1 MSRSSGAGAAGTPGG
16 RPPGRWTGP
25 LESAAL
31 LTVLRVPARSA
42 ASTRGVLPWAPL
54 VGLVLGG
61 IATGVAVTGAHLVS
75 ALAGA
80 VLGVAVLAALTRGL
94 HLDGL
99 ADTADGLGP
108 LRDRER
114 ALRVMRQGDVG
125 PFGVV
130 TLLLTVLLQVAC
142 AAALLADDSGWTA
155 LWTAPL
161 AGRLMMARTGL
172 PGVPTARG
180 SSLGQSVAG
189 TVSRAWLTGCGLA
202 AAALVTAAAAGDWVL
217 AGQLLGS
224 AAAGL
229 AAAELL
235 LRRARARLGGVT
247 GDVMGAMGE
256 AAATVTL
263 LVAAAVVR

>member
-1 MSRSSGAGAAGTPGG
+1 M
-16 RPPGRWTGP
+16 RWVGP

-31 LTVLRVPARSA
+31 LTVLRVPARAA

-61 IATGVAVTGAHLVS
+61 LAAGAATAGAHLVS
-75 ALAGA
+75 PLTGA

-108 LRDRER
+108 LRGRQR
-114 ALRVMRQGDVG
+114 ALQVMRQGDVG

-130 TLLLTVLLQVAC
+130 TLLLSVLLQVAA
-142 AAALLADDSGWTA
+142 AAALLDADRGWTA
-155 LWTAPL
+155 IVAAPL
-161 AGRLMMARTGL
+161 VARLAMARTGL
-172 PGVPTARG
+172 TGVPMAEG
-180 SSLGQSVAG
+180 SALGRSVAG
-189 TVSRAWLTGCGLA
+189 TVSARWLAGWVF
-202 AAALVTAAAAGDWVL
+202 VTAALLTVADQALAAG
-217 AGQLLGS
+217 

-229 AAAELL
+229 VAAELVM
-235 LRRARARLGGVT
+235 RRARARLGGVT

-256 AAATVTL
+256 TAATVTL
-263 LVAAAVVR
+263 LVAAAAVG

>member
-1 MSRSSGAGAAGTPGG
+1 M
-16 RPPGRWTGP
+16 RWTGP

-31 LTVLRVPARSA
+31 LTILRVPAQAA

-61 IATGVAVTGAHLVS
+61 VAAGVAVAGARLVS
-75 ALAGA
+75 PLTGA
-80 VLGVAVLAALTRGL
+80 VLGIATLAALTRGL

-108 LRDRER
+108 LRGRER
-114 ALRVMRQGDVG
+114 ALQVMRQGDVG

-130 TLLLTVLLQVAC
+130 TLLLTVLLQVA
-142 AAALLADDSGWTA
+142 AVAALLETDRGWTA
-155 LWTAPL
+155 LWAAPL
-161 AGRLMMARTGL
+161 VARLAMARTGL
-172 PGVPTARG
+172 PDEPMAAG
-180 SSLGQSVAG
+180 STLGQSVAG
-189 TVSRAWLTGCGLA
+189 TVSARWLAGCVFLT
-202 AAALVTAAAAGDWVL
+202 AALLTVADQALVA
-217 AGQLLGS
+217 S

-229 AAAELL
+229 LAAELL

-256 AAATVTL
+256 TAAAVTL
-263 LVAAAVVR
+263 LVAATAAP